1 MTRKMN
7 KGKQGAKQA
16 DLGLQSTCTAL
27 YVRVST
33 QLQADEG
40 FSLEAQ
46 QERLEAYCKAQGW
59 TVDTG
64 HIYIDAGVSG
74 KSTDRPQFTAMLQAA
89 QAGQVQRIVAM
100 KLDRVARNVREFL
113 ATADQLKGWDC
124 DLVLVKESFDTS
136 TPNGR
141 FALTM
146 FAAMAELEAS
156 TITERVMS
164 GKQHK
169 ASKGGFNG
177 APEAFGYKHGQGGQF
192 TVNESEAAT
201 VRSIFALFLSGQS
214 INGVAKAL
222 NEAHTPTKHG
232 GQWFAMTVR
241 QVLMNGLYAGVS
253 QWAGVEVSEVEK
265 LDDKG
270 KKIATTPYPPIISQA
285 TYEDAQRRLQSLR
298 PGRQLE
304 SEIERRLERL
314 AI

>member
-1 MTRKMN
+1 MTRKVI
-7 KGKQGAKQA
+7 KGIQQAPQGA
-16 DLGLQSTCTAL
+16 LSLSVICTAL

-46 QERLEAYCKAQGW
+46 QERLAAYCQAQGW
-59 TVDTG
+59 PVCPT

-74 KSTDRPQFTAMLQAA
+74 KTTDRPQFQAMLAAA

-100 KLDRVARNVREFL
+100 KLDRMARNVREFL
-113 ATADQLKGWDC
+113 AVVDQLKAWGC

-136 TPNGR
+136 TPHGR

-164 GKQHK
+164 GKAQK

-177 APEAFGYKHGQGGQF
+177 APEAFGYTYING
-192 TVNESEAAT
+192 VLVINEREAGT
-201 VRSIFALFLSGQS
+201 VRSIFALFLQGLS
-214 INGVAKAL
+214 INGIAGAL
-222 NEAHTPTKHG
+222 NEADMPTKRG

-241 QVLMNGLYAGVS
+241 QILTNGLYAGLS
-253 QWAGVEVSEVEK
+253 QWAGVEVE
-265 LDDKG
+265 G
-270 KKIATTPYPPIISQA
+270 IYPAIIDPA
-285 TYEDAQRRLQSLR
+285 TYEQAHRRLQSLR
-298 PGRQLE
+298 PGKQRQ
-304 SEIERRLERL
+304 SEIECRLERL
-314 AI
+314 KA